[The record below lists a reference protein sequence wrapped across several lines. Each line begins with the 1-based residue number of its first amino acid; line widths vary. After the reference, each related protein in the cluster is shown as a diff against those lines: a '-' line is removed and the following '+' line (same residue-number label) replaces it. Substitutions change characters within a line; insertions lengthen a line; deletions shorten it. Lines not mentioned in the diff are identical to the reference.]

1 MLSCL
6 TIYFLKWTLT
16 GSITLQTLPA
26 GFLLIA
32 SGLTSAKLRS
42 DYRHRLLSLCS
53 DVGLAAESKSGR
65 YNSVITFML
74 IASHDGV
81 SCDFSF

>member
-32 SGLTSAKLRS
+32 SGLTSAKL
-42 DYRHRLLSLCS
+42 CS